1 MVSRLPLLLFLCLT
15 PGLAFALGPAERPSL
30 PPVGWVVD
38 AADVTVHFPAPTAD
52 NPGGEPT
59 IELAYT
65 FRRLGDDW
73 ATVRLADGVFAK
85 TLTGPATTE
94 DPGGPFVIHLD
105 ALSLVLL
112 DPALDMTTAR
122 VTGYLAADAPD
133 HALVLLPPAARTL
146 LHIDAPGLDVEAAGS
161 LPAGDARLLPADGR
175 LDLSWRPHV
184 NAEPEAESRLVRAE
198 SSTAAWAQDG
208 ALNVRSRIRFIVTRG
223 SAESLSVDVTG
234 LDEIEVEGPVEHT
247 LSGTTLLLTP
257 SAPLEGMLTVEITGR
272 RASVSGPFPSPRPL
286 DVTRLQ
292 TWYTLGKPD
301 EGDVVPS
308 GGSSVS
314 GRQLPI
320 WVRGV
325 SDAAPVAYWST
336 PPNLTS
342 GQFEALLGPD
352 TIVQSAEYV
361 VTQSEDGHVLARAT
375 WLVRNERSQYLK
387 VTPPKGYVPLTARV
401 SGRPALL
408 LHEGA
413 DYFVPLEKSIE
424 TVQGLLAFPVEVAWI
439 GTDDT
444 WAEVK
449 HSERNLQLP
458 AVDAP
463 IQAASWEVHLPRGW
477 KVDGKQH
484 TRRSVPVPEAPPL
497 DPAKEQAREAWTNA
511 IESYKKNDFKDAQRW
526 LDASRGYAEQTVQ
539 EDAATMDN
547 VGRLQSNLDV
557 LMPAAVDK
565 APQSTEDDL
574 LARRVRDL
582 ANAKTMDAQITQSKL
597 EEDAR
602 KALLAGDDVKAAAA
616 LEEVTKLA
624 KDIGMTEQKESNEQ
638 ADKLSEYSQ
647 TLAATN
653 ERVAK
658 KAKTSSSSGYGKGSG
673 VAGGKIGGVVSGSLG
688 GIGIRGTGEGGGG
701 QSLNGGE
708 DYDGGEGYDGDA
720 LVDDGEYD
728 EPYPEE
734 PEMEESRSRAE
745 APRPTSRESANAYP
759 VTPPP
764 PPPPAS
770 QPVASPVVKAPAQGW
785 MDEASVAPDDDGVA
799 DRWQDTPADAAPVTV
814 DTEQASQTTTPV
826 MTDEFLSKVP
836 TGRSYQSAVSQA
848 AGVVAPTPASS
859 MTQPTNRPSPR
870 ANAPATRVPAGAP
883 AAAAGRSTVAQTAG
897 PSPSGD
903 ASYEDAGSLGY
914 LSDDGPAWTQSADK
928 PKVAER
934 KPTDSKDGKKD
945 VEKSE
950 EAIILDGVNTTS
962 PVTGTFSQNFNYDA
976 IDQISDERQTS
987 DAEYGPS
994 ATRADQTGSR
1004 PGVPS
1009 QRAGQPHL
1017 PTAAERAVFGHR
1029 LSSGAPDDRGLNENT
1044 YILDGVNTVD
1054 PVRSSDAERIEKEKQ
1069 KIELK
1074 HDLDEQRR
1082 QAAMARS
1089 RTKANRNVAP
1099 DTRERR
1105 SALLVEASPL
1115 TPALPLDGARLDHS
1129 AALLDA
1135 GEFPTFAYTVSPD
1148 PKSDTF
1154 KE

>member
-1 MVSRLPLLLFLCLT
+1 MTDRGRQCKNHKRVTLSVRMVSRLPLLLFLCLT

-30 PPVGWVVD
+30 PPIGWVVD
-38 AADVTVHFPAPTAD
+38 AADVTVHFPPPTAD
-52 NPGGEPT
+52 NPAGEPT

-65 FRRLGDDW
+65 FRRLGHDW
-73 ATVRLADGVFAK
+73 ATVRLADGVLPK
-85 TLTGPATTE
+85 TLTGPATAE
-94 DPGGPFVIHLD
+94 DHDGPFVIHLD
-105 ALSLVLL
+105 ALSLVHL
-112 DPALDMTTAR
+112 DPALDVTTAR
-122 VTGYLAADAPD
+122 LTGYLAADAPD

-161 LPAGDARLLPADGR
+161 LPAGNARLLPADGR
-175 LDLSWRPHV
+175 LELSWRPHV

-247 LSGTTLLLTP
+247 LSGTTLVLTP

-314 GRQLPI
+314 ARQLPI
-320 WVRGV
+320 WARGV

-444 WAEVK
+444 WADVK

-557 LMPAAVDK
+557 LIPAAVDK
-565 APQSTEDDL
+565 SPQSTEDDL

-624 KDIGMTEQKESNEQ
+624 KDIGITEQKESNEQ

-658 KAKTSSSSGYGKGSG
+658 KAKTSSGSGYGKGSG
-673 VAGGKIGGVVSGSLG
+673 AAGGTIGGVVSGSLG
-688 GIGIRGTGEGGGG
+688 GIGISGTGEGGGG
-701 QSLNGGE
+701 QSFHAGE
-708 DYDGGEGYDGDA
+708 DYDGDA
-720 LVDDGEYD
+720 LVDDAEYD

-734 PEMEESRSRAE
+734 PEMEESRYRAE
-745 APRPTSRESANAYP
+745 ATSREGEPMPEAVEEGRRMVQAKQPAEKPSPKPDARMGGKSKAESAYP
-759 VTPPP
+759 SPVTSPVPPP
-764 PPPPAS
+764 PPRPPS
-770 QPVASPVVKAPAQGW
+770 QPVASPVVAAPVQQGW
-785 MDEASVAPDDDGVA
+785 MDEAAVAPDDDGVA
-799 DRWQDTPADAAPVTV
+799 DRWEDTPADAAPVTV

-826 MTDEFLSKVP
+826 MTNEFLSKVP
-836 TGRSYQSAVSQA
+836 TGRSYQSAVSPA
-848 AGVVAPTPASS
+848 AGVVASTPSS
-859 MTQPTNRPSPR
+859 SATQPTNRPSPR
-870 ANAPATRVPAGAP
+870 ANAPATRVPVGAP
-883 AAAAGRSTVAQTAG
+883 AASASRPAVAQTAG

-914 LSDDGPAWTQSADK
+914 LENNGPAWTQSADK
-928 PKVAER
+928 PKVVER
-934 KPTDSKDGKKD
+934 KPADSKDGKKD
-945 VEKSE
+945 VEKS
-950 EAIILDGVNTTS
+950 D
-962 PVTGTFSQNFNYDA
+962 D
-976 IDQISDERQTS
+976 DEN
-987 DAEYGPS
+987 
-994 ATRADQTGSR
+994 ADDW
-1004 PGVPS
+1004 
-1009 QRAGQPHL
+1009 
-1017 PTAAERAVFGHR
+1017 GHAR
-1029 LSSGAPDDRGLNENT
+1029 NENT

-1054 PVRSSDAERIEKEKQ
+1054 PQPSSDALRIEKEKQ
-1069 KIELK
+1069 KIALK
-1074 HDLDEQRR
+1074 HELDEQRR

>member
-1 MVSRLPLLLFLCLT
+1 MVPRLPLLLFLCLT

-30 PPVGWVVD
+30 PPIGWVVD

-52 NPGGEPT
+52 DPGGEPT
-59 IELAYT
+59 IEIAYT
-65 FRRLGDDW
+65 FRRLGHDW
-73 ATVRLADGVFAK
+73 ATVRLADGILPR
-85 TLTGPATTE
+85 TLTGPASRE
-94 DPGGPFVIHLD
+94 VDDGPFVVHVD
-105 ALSLVLL
+105 ALSLVHLN
-112 DPALDMTTAR
+112 PALDVTTAR
-122 VTGYLAADAPD
+122 LTGYLAADAPD

-146 LHIDAPGLDVEAAGS
+146 LHIDAPGLDVDAAGS
-161 LPAGDARLLPADGR
+161 LPAGNARLLPADGR

-184 NAEPEAESRLVRAE
+184 NAEPEPESRLVRAE

-223 SAESLSVDVTG
+223 SAESLSVDVSG

-247 LSGTTLLLTP
+247 LSGTTLVLTP
-257 SAPLEGMLTVEITGR
+257 AAPLEGMLTVELTGR

-286 DVTRLQ
+286 DVTRHQ

-308 GGSSVS
+308 GGASVS
-314 GRQLPI
+314 ARQLPI
-320 WVRGV
+320 WARGV

-342 GQFEALLGPD
+342 GEFEALLGPD

-439 GTDDT
+439 GTDAT
-444 WAEVK
+444 WADLK

-484 TRRSVPVPEAPPL
+484 TRRSVPAPAAPPL

-557 LMPAAVDK
+557 LLPAKAEK

-602 KALLAGDDVKAAAA
+602 KALLAGDDEKAAAA

-624 KDIGMTEQKESNEQ
+624 KDIGITEQKESNEQ

-647 TLAATN
+647 ALAATN
-653 ERVAK
+653 ERVSK
-658 KAKTSSSSGYGKGSG
+658 KAKTSSSAGYGKGSG
-673 VAGGKIGGVVSGSLG
+673 SAGGVAGGTIGGVVSGSLG
-688 GIGIRGTGEGGGG
+688 GIGISGTGEGGGG
-701 QSLNGGE
+701 QSFNGGE
-708 DYDGGEGYDGDA
+708 DYDGDA
-720 LVDDGEYD
+720 LADEIEYG

-734 PEMEESRSRAE
+734 PELEESRYRAE
-745 APRPTSRESANAYP
+745 APRLTVREEEPMPEAVETDRRRAEPMKAAERPSPKPDARVGGKSESVNAYP
-759 VTPPP
+759 VAPPP

-770 QPVASPVVKAPAQGW
+770 QPVASPIVEAPAQGW
-785 MDEASVAPDDDGVA
+785 MDEAAVAPDDDGVA
-799 DRWQDTPADAAPVTV
+799 DRWQDTPADAEPVTI
-814 DTEQASQTTTPV
+814 DTEQASQATTTV
-826 MTDEFLSKVP
+826 MTNEFLSKVP
-836 TGRSYQSAVSQA
+836 TGRSYQSALSSA
-848 AGVVAPTPASS
+848 AGVVAPTPSSS
-859 MTQPTNRPSPR
+859 MTQPTNQPSPR
-870 ANAPATRVPAGAP
+870 ANAPATRVPVGAP
-883 AAAAGRSTVAQTAG
+883 AAAAGRSTPAHAG
-897 PSPSGD
+897 PSPSGE
-903 ASYEDAGSLGY
+903 ANYEDAGSLGY
-914 LSDDGPAWTQSADK
+914 LDNNGPTWTQSADK
-928 PKVAER
+928 PKVVER
-934 KPTDSKDGKKD
+934 KPEDSKDGKKD
-945 VEKSE
+945 VADESVRPDP
-950 EAIILDGVNTTS
+950 A
-962 PVTGTFSQNFNYDA
+962 TGTFSSSFNYEA
-976 IDQISDERQTS
+976 
-987 DAEYGPS
+987 P
-994 ATRADQTGSR
+994 
-1004 PGVPS
+1004 
-1009 QRAGQPHL
+1009 RAGQPQL
-1017 PTAAERAVFGHR
+1017 PTAAERAAIGHR
-1029 LSSGAPDDRGLNENT
+1029 LSSGAPEDRGSNENT

-1069 KIELK
+1069 KVELK
-1074 HDLDEQRR
+1074 HELDEQRR
-1082 QAAMARS
+1082 QAAMVKS
-1089 RTKANRNVAP
+1089 RTRANRNVAP

-1115 TPALPLDGARLDHS
+1115 TPALPLDGARVDHS